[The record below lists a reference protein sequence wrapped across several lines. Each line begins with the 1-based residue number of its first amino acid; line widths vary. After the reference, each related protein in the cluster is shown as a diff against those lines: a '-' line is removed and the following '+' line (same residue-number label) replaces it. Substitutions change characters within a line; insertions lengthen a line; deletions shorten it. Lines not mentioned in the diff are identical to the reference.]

1 MKTLVDIAQNWYM
14 YINSFVETYSESS
27 IHSCTCL
34 ELFSFSLTFI
44 ILTFKKK
51 ATTKKEWKLLFGGI
65 ERKPHYEKIYKSWF
79 LIR

>member
-1 MKTLVDIAQNWYM
+1 MKTLVDIGQNWYM

-51 ATTKKEWKLLFGGI
+51 ATTKKD
-65 ERKPHYEKIYKSWF
+65 
-79 LIR
+79 